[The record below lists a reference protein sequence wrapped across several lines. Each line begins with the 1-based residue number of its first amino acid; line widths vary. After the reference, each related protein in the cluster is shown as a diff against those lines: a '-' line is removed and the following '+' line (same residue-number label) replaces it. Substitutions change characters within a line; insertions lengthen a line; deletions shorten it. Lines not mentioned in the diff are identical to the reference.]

1 MVNDALKNGRVS
13 WVGYESDRERAEDV
27 GLAVGVVVLAMVA
40 VECSRTHLHLLDA
53 AEYQQPTLDHMR
65 ILLYCC
71 GFMPKA
77 SSSGDVACRR
87 IDAAVR
93 LFGRT
98 IFRSRLVPPV
108 GLEPTLEP
116 F

>member
-1 MVNDALKNGRVS
+1 MMRRRTGACRGWDTNPTASGRKTS
-13 WVGYESDRERAEDV
+13 
-27 GLAVGVVVLAMVA
+27 GLAVVVLAMVA

-87 IDAAVR
+87 IEAAVR